1 MDFFDFVGGL
11 AFICLRVFDLAPTCF
26 ELVFDLT
33 RRFDEVLDLAR
44 FFAFFMIFPIR
55 FNLVQIG
62 PQSCCWQ
69 AVGMDFLTLCRYRNV
84 IPKIRQ
90 VIRSV
95 LP

>member
-1 MDFFDFVGGL
+1 
-11 AFICLRVFDLAPTCF
+11 LAPTCF

-55 FNLVQIG
+55 FNLVQIE

-69 AVGMDFLTLCRYRNV
+69 AVVHANSRHRTES
-84 IPKIRQ
+84 PA
-90 VIRSV
+90 
-95 LP
+95 